1 MVLIFKYND
10 KVLKFFPH
18 NNDLNLKDYA
28 NNNLPN
34 GTPYKILYSINNLT
48 DQDLITILNDP
59 DGYSN
64 NSNF

>member
-18 NNDLNLKDYA
+18 NNDLNLTDYA
-28 NNNLPN
+28 NENFPN
-34 GTPYKILYSINNLT
+34 GTPYKILDSIDNIS
-48 DQDLITILNDP
+48 DDDLNTILKDP
-59 DGYSN
+59 DGFSN